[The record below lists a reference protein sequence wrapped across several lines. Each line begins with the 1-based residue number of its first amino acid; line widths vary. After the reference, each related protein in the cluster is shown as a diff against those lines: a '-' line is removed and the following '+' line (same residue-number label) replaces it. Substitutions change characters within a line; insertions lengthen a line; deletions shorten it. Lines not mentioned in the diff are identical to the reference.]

1 MSMLTLIVLAV
12 TVVVMAYLVATLLY
26 PEKF

>member
-1 MSMLTLIVLAV
+1 MSIPTLIVLAI
-12 TVVVMAYLVATLLY
+12 TVLVMAYLVAALLC